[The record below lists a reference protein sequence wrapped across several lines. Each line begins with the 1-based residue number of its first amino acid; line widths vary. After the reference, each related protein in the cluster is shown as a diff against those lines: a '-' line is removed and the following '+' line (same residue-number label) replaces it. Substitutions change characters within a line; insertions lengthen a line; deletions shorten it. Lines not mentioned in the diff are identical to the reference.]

1 MGTTAITDRPLVTNQ
16 TFIGLVPR
24 SSRIVADFLYYSLQA
39 HRAKLNADATGAIQ
53 SYLSR
58 DDFRALRLPL
68 PEPIVQREIAS
79 FLDVETGRID
89 ALIDKKQ
96 RLARQ
101 VERRFAHFERQMA
114 LGADA
119 PVVPIRWYIRVSSGQ
134 AFPLEDVGAEGS
146 MAVVGGNGLVGFS
159 DHDRTLVSVASIA
172 IGRVGAL
179 CGNVHLV
186 DPPAW
191 ITDNALWLRDFRG
204 FDRGFLAAALRA
216 SELNSRS
223 MQTAQ
228 PLITGET
235 VKGLRIPKPSLAEQ
249 RRIADTLDSVR
260 AQVETVC
267 STLAAQIELLHE
279 HRQALI
285 TAAVTGQLDV
295 ANAAA

>member
-1 MGTTAITDRPLVTNQ
+1 MSIETVSEMNLRVFPAGTVVCTCSCDMGTTAITDRPLVTNQ

-134 AFPLEDVGAEGS
+134 AFPLEVIPFVRRSRRSARS
-146 MAVVGGNGLVGFS
+146 
-159 DHDRTLVSVASIA
+159 
-172 IGRVGAL
+172 
-179 CGNVHLV
+179 
-186 DPPAW
+186 
-191 ITDNALWLRDFRG
+191 LRPR
-204 FDRGFLAAALRA
+204 
-216 SELNSRS
+216 LNSS
-223 MQTAQ
+223 TNTA
-228 PLITGET
+228 
-235 VKGLRIPKPSLAEQ
+235 
-249 RRIADTLDSVR
+249 RR
-260 AQVETVC
+260 
-267 STLAAQIELLHE
+267 
-279 HRQALI
+279 
-285 TAAVTGQLDV
+285 
-295 ANAAA
+295 